1 MQYRVLLQWLDFRML
16 LCRFTRCFA
25 KYVST
30 ASRAAPAEFGQ
41 ATGYGGTTQKA
52 DIEKFRTM
60 KPVSSFIYLKN
71 ASIRCVIQV
80 EGARSIEV
88 SFNADTADDMP
99 WKFYPQQTTVK
110 VTLRNL
116 FIVN

>member
-1 MQYRVLLQWLDFRML
+1 ML
-16 LCRFTRCFA
+16 LCRYTRCFV

-30 ASRAAPAEFGQ
+30 ADSTAPAEFGQ

-60 KPVSSFIYLKN
+60 KPVSCLVHTKTATIH
-71 ASIRCVIQV
+71 CVNQV

-110 VTLRNL
+110 VTLHGPV
-116 FIVN
+116 IVSCCNRPL